1 MTKIA
6 IIGAGAM
13 GSGVARRLHEN
24 GCTILTLLDG
34 RSDATRARADAAGM
48 VVATLDE
55 IAEAELILSIV
66 PPAQAETVVETLA
79 PIFAR
84 PAPPC
89 SAMPL
94 FCDANAL
101 SPETKHRMAA
111 RVAQL
116 GGRMVDGSIIGFPP
130 AENYDGP
137 RLYVC
142 GDGAAE
148 VAATINPFGLDTREL
163 EGPLGAAA
171 ALKMCYGGIN
181 KGVMG
186 LVTAM
191 LLAAQRHGA
200 DKDLMKEMAIS
211 MEWLMGRQRGAIPTM
226 YPRAYRWDAEMH
238 EIAGFVAPDDAP
250 AAAIWHGLGDFFTD
264 RARAYEAG
272 EELEAIQQLL
282 AR

>member
-13 GSGVARRLHEN
+13 GSGVARRLHDN
-24 GCTILTLLDG
+24 GCIVPTLLDG
-34 RSDATRARADAAGM
+34 RSAATRERAAAAGM
-48 VVATLDE
+48 TEATPDE
-55 IAEAELILSIV
+55 IASADLILSIV
-66 PPAQAETVVETLA
+66 PPAQAEAVVETLA
-79 PIFAR
+79 PVFAQ
-84 PAPPC
+84 AN
-89 SAMPL
+89 APL

-111 RVAQL
+111 RVKEL
-116 GGRMVDGSIIGFPP
+116 GGRMVDGAIIGFPP

-142 GDGAAE
+142 GDGANR
-148 VAATINPFGLDTREL
+148 VAAAINPFGLDTRVL
-163 EGPLGAAA
+163 DGPLGAAS

-200 DKDLMKEMAIS
+200 DEDLLKEMGIS

-238 EIAGFVAPDDAP
+238 EIAGFLAPDDAP

-272 EELEAIQQLL
+272 EELEGIKALL